1 MSGAREHRT
10 SWPCRA
16 AAGAAALALALL
28 AVGSAQADGSV
39 VDSGWG
45 DRGFVQTNAGEALWV
60 PVTLRPGPRGRL
72 DAPLMTE
79 FLGGIGNTLRTGP
92 NGTVARLDVPF
103 APPGERIT
111 QPGAAAPLPDGRTVT
126 TANRTVDGGADG
138 TGFGVMALKADGR
151 IDTAFGAA
159 GLAMAPALD
168 TLGQSTS
175 VAFTSRGVLAAG
187 RTAQAGDIAIV
198 RFSLAGALDAAF
210 GADGVETVPVPG
222 YEAIGPAF
230 VTTFPDGRFAVAG
243 TVARGGVG
251 VQRVAVAWFS
261 ATGIREGP
269 AALARLAP
277 GAEASAVCGATASLG
292 KLVIV
297 GSLSTGLSTDRCP
310 EDVAGTLRV
319 ARLNADGTP
328 DLSFNRT
335 GFQAVSF
342 GAAFAGA
349 FPGGAGFPWSAS
361 PPRDRSLALPVFA
374 GPDGRI
380 VIGGALPGSGAI
392 ALTRLRADGS
402 LDGSFGGAGR
412 ACVRV
417 PRYLGQPLDGGAHV
431 IAPGPAGTV
440 YAATANILVGG
451 DDSIVTL
458 MRLRAASRRTLPC
471 AAVRLDG
478 AAAQVGGVLTVRSR
492 VSLAVARTRTVPAP
506 AEPSGVR
513 TVRSPVGT
521 VTLGTLRAG
530 AFRRTWNLR
539 VGGRRLARGT
549 YQLTFQARPAGTRR
563 TAVAPAQDV
572 TIPRPAP

>member
-1 MSGAREHRT
+1 MD
-10 SWPCRA
+10 P
-16 AAGAAALALALL
+16 
-28 AVGSAQADGSV
+28 
-39 VDSGWG
+39 GWG
-45 DRGFVQTNAGEALWV
+45 NRGFVQANAGEALWV
-60 PVTLRPGPRGRL
+60 PVTLRPGSRGRL

-92 NGTVARLDVPF
+92 NGTVARLDVHF
-103 APPGERIT
+103 APPGERIA
-111 QPGAAAPLPDGRTVT
+111 QPGAAARLPDGRTVT

-138 TGFGVMALKADGR
+138 TGFGVMALRADGR
-151 IDTAFGAA
+151 VDTAFGAA
-159 GLAMAPALD
+159 GLAVAPALD
-168 TLGQSTS
+168 SLGQSTS

-187 RTAQAGDIAIV
+187 RTAQAGDIAIA
-198 RFSLAGALDAAF
+198 RFSLAGALDAGF
-210 GADGVETVPVPG
+210 GAGGVETVPVPG
-222 YEAIGPAF
+222 YEAIGPVFA
-230 VTTFPDGRFAVAG
+230 VALPDGRFAVAG
-243 TVARGGVG
+243 TVARGGTG

-261 ATGIREGP
+261 ASGLREGP
-269 AALARLAP
+269 VALARLAP
-277 GAEASAVCGATASLG
+277 GAQASAVCGATASLG
-292 KLVIV
+292 KLVLV

-310 EDVAGTLRV
+310 EDVAGTLRTV
-319 ARLNADGTP
+319 RLNADGTP
-328 DLSFNRT
+328 DSSFNRT

-349 FPGGAGFPWSAS
+349 FPGGAGAPWLAS

-374 GPDGRI
+374 RPDGSV

-417 PRYLGQPLDGGAHV
+417 PRYLGQPMDGGAHV

-440 YAATANILVGG
+440 YAATASIFF

-471 AAVRLDG
+471 AAARIDG

-492 VSLAVARTRTVPAP
+492 VSVAVTRTRTVPAP
-506 AEPSGVR
+506 AEPGGVR
-513 TVRSPVGT
+513 TVRAPVGT

-539 VGGRRLARGT
+539 VRGRRLGRGT
-549 YQLTFQARPAGTRR
+549 YELTFLARPAGTRR
-563 TAVAPAQDV
+563 TAVAPAQEV
-572 TIPRPAP
+572 TIRGVEP